1 MKRELFSFLFLCRK
15 PWGNVSFP
23 WFFILKGVRKMTI
36 CSVNN
41 VTKSFGGNIIF
52 ENISLEIKNGER
64 VGLVGRN
71 GSGKTTIFQLLT
83 GMESLDAGAIHMKKG
98 TRIGHVAQ
106 IPKFDESMTVY
117 EVLSSAFKIEKEL
130 EREMRT
136 LEKHMAEE
144 QESSVLQ
151 KLMERYGIIQEKF
164 AFLGGYEI
172 EANIMKV
179 ANGLQVI
186 ELFPRSFLELSGGE
200 QTKVSL
206 AYMLLQKPDLLL
218 LDEPT
223 NHLDLFAVEWLE
235 QFLKEYNGTVVVISH
250 DRYFL
255 DEVVTKI
262 FDLEDGEIHVY
273 HTNYSRFVEEKE
285 ERLLQEFQAFQ
296 EQQKKIKKMKEA
308 IKRLREWAN
317 QANPPNEGLHKR
329 ARSMERALE
338 RMEKLK
344 KPILE
349 RKQMGL
355 QFEGQ
360 ERSGKDVIVMK
371 EVSKG
376 FAEHLLF
383 NEANLHVRFQE
394 RAAIVGRNGTGK
406 TTLLKLLL
414 EEIKPDAGEIRIGS
428 SVKIGYLSQHA
439 YGNMKSNVLEA
450 FRECV
455 AVTEGEARHILAK
468 FLFYGPA
475 VFKKVT
481 QLSGGEKMRLRLAQL
496 MYQDINFLILDEP
509 TNHLDIESREV
520 LEEALEQYNG
530 TILAVS
536 HDRYFLNKLFEKT
549 YWIDECKLFEFA
561 GNYAWARQKWEE
573 KLETQV
579 IKQQRQGRKKIETV
593 PVKKKEVRN
602 IEEIE
607 TELMHVEED
616 IYTLECKMEQVVDVE
631 MLEQLYEEKTKKEL
645 LRAELYNALENIME

>member
-1 MKRELFSFLFLCRK
+1 
-15 PWGNVSFP
+15 
-23 WFFILKGVRKMTI
+23 MTI

-136 LEKHMAEE
+136 LEKDMAEE
-144 QESSVLQ
+144 QGSSVLQ

-179 ANGLQVI
+179 ANGLQVT

-206 AYMLLQKPDLLL
+206 AYMLLQKPHLLL

-235 QFLKEYNGTVVVISH
+235 QFLKEYNGTVMVISH

-273 HTNYSRFVEEKE
+273 HTNYSQFVEEKE
-285 ERLLQEFQAFQ
+285 ERLLQEFQAYQ

-338 RMEKLK
+338 RMQKLK

-360 ERSGKDVIVMK
+360 DRSGKDVVVIK

-376 FAEHLLF
+376 FADHPLF
-383 NEANLHVRFQE
+383 NEVNLHVRFQE

-414 EEIKPDAGEIRIGS
+414 EQIEPDAGEIRIGS

-439 YGNMKSNVLEA
+439 YGNRKSNVLEA
-450 FRECV
+450 FREYV

-549 YWIDECKLFEFA
+549 YWIDERKLFEFA

-579 IKQQRQGRKKIETV
+579 IKQQRQGRKSMETV

-616 IYTLECKMEQVVDVE
+616 IYTLECKMEHVVDVE
-631 MLEQLYEEKTKKEL
+631 MLEQLYEEKMKKEL
-645 LRAELYNALENIME
+645 LRAELYNELENIVV

>member
-1 MKRELFSFLFLCRK
+1 M
-15 PWGNVSFP
+15 GNVSFS

-71 GSGKTTIFQLLT
+71 GSGKTTIFGLLT

-106 IPKFDESMTVY
+106 IPKFDEVLTVY
-117 EVLSSAFKIEKEL
+117 DVLSSAFKVEKEL
-130 EREMRT
+130 EKEMQA
-136 LEKHMAEE
+136 LEKNMAEE
-144 QESSVLQ
+144 QEQSSLQ
-151 KLMERYGIIQEKF
+151 KLMERYGVIQEKF

-179 ANGLQVI
+179 ANGLQVTD
-186 ELFPRSFLELSGGE
+186 LFSRVFTELSGGE

-235 QFLKEYNGTVVVISH
+235 QFLKEYTGTVMVISH

-273 HTNYSRFVEEKE
+273 HTNYSQFVEEKE
-285 ERLLQEFQAFQ
+285 ERLLQEFQAYQ

-329 ARSMERALE
+329 ARNMERALE
-338 RMEKLK
+338 RIEKLK
-344 KPILE
+344 RPILE
-349 RKQMGL
+349 RKQMSL

-360 ERSGKDVIVMK
+360 ERSGKDVVVMK

-376 FAEHLLF
+376 FAGRPLF
-383 NEANLHVRFQE
+383 EQANLHVRFQE

-414 EEIKPDAGEIRIGS
+414 EEINPDAGEIRIGS
-428 SVKIGYLSQHA
+428 SVKIGYLSQHT
-439 YGNMKSNVLEA
+439 YGNLKSNVLEA
-450 FRECV
+450 FREYV

-573 KLETQV
+573 KLEKQV
-579 IKQQRQGRKKIETV
+579 IKQKRQGRKSVEMV
-593 PVKKKEVRN
+593 PVKEKKARN
-602 IEEIE
+602 LEEIE
-607 TELMHVEED
+607 NELMHVEED
-616 IYTLECKMEQVVDVE
+616 IYAIECEMEHVADVE
-631 MLEQLYEEKTKKEL
+631 RLEKLYEEKTMKEL
-645 LRAELYNALENIME
+645 LRAKLYSELENIVE

>member
-1 MKRELFSFLFLCRK
+1 M
-15 PWGNVSFP
+15 GNVSFS

-41 VTKSFGGNIIF
+41 VMKSFGGNIIF

-71 GSGKTTIFQLLT
+71 GSGKTTIFGLLT
-83 GMESLDAGAIHMKKG
+83 GKESLDAGAIHMKKG

-106 IPKFDESMTVY
+106 IPKFDEVMTVY
-117 EVLSSAFKIEKEL
+117 DVLSSAFKVEKEL
-130 EREMRT
+130 EKEMHA
-136 LEKHMAEE
+136 LEKNMAVE
-144 QESSVLQ
+144 QEQSALE
-151 KLMERYGIIQEKF
+151 KLMERYGVIQEKF

-179 ANGLQVI
+179 ANGLQVTD
-186 ELFPRSFLELSGGE
+186 LFSRVFTELSGGE

-235 QFLKEYNGTVVVISH
+235 QFLKEYTGTVIVISH

-273 HTNYSRFVEEKE
+273 HTNYSQFVEEKE
-285 ERLLQEFQAFQ
+285 ERLLQEFQAYQ

-329 ARSMERALE
+329 ARNMERALE
-338 RMEKLK
+338 RIEKLK
-344 KPILE
+344 RPILE

-360 ERSGKDVIVMK
+360 ERSGKDVVVMK

-376 FAEHLLF
+376 FAGRPLF
-383 NEANLHVRFQE
+383 EQANLHVRFQE

-414 EEIKPDAGEIRIGS
+414 EEINPDVGEIRIGS
-428 SVKIGYLSQHA
+428 SVKIGYLSQHT
-439 YGNMKSNVLEA
+439 YGNVKSNVLEA
-450 FRECV
+450 FREYV

-549 YWIDECKLFEFA
+549 YWIDERKLFEFA

-573 KLETQV
+573 KFETQV
-579 IKQQRQGRKKIETV
+579 IKQQRQGRKNIETV

-645 LRAELYNALENIME
+645 LRAELYNELENIVE

>member
-1 MKRELFSFLFLCRK
+1 M
-15 PWGNVSFP
+15 GNVSFP

-117 EVLSSAFKIEKEL
+117 EVLSSVFKTEKEL

-136 LEKHMAEE
+136 LEKDMAEE
-144 QESSVLQ
+144 QEHSVLQ
-151 KLMERYGIIQEKF
+151 KLMERYGVIQEKF

-179 ANGLQVI
+179 ANGLQVT

-235 QFLKEYNGTVVVISH
+235 QFLKEYNGTVMVISH

-285 ERLLQEFQAFQ
+285 ERLLQEFQAYQ

-338 RMEKLK
+338 RMQKLK

-360 ERSGKDVIVMK
+360 DRSGKDVVVMK

-376 FAEHLLF
+376 FADHPLF
-383 NEANLHVRFQE
+383 NEVNLHVRFQE

-414 EEIKPDAGEIRIGS
+414 EQIEPDAGEIRIGS

-439 YGNMKSNVLEA
+439 YGNRKSNVLEA
-450 FRECV
+450 FREYV

-549 YWIDECKLFEFA
+549 YWIDEHKLFEFA

-573 KLETQV
+573 RLETQV
-579 IKQQRQGRKKIETV
+579 IKQQRQGRKSIETA
-593 PVKKKEVRN
+593 PVKKKEARN

-616 IYTLECKMEQVVDVE
+616 IYTLECKMEHVVDVE

-645 LRAELYNALENIME
+645 LRAELYNELENIVE

>member
-1 MKRELFSFLFLCRK
+1 
-15 PWGNVSFP
+15 
-23 WFFILKGVRKMTI
+23 MTI

-41 VTKSFGGNIIF
+41 VTKSFGGNTIF

-71 GSGKTTIFQLLT
+71 GSGKTTIFGLLT

-106 IPKFDESMTVY
+106 IPKFDEVMTVY
-117 EVLSSAFKIEKEL
+117 DVLSSAFKVEKEL
-130 EREMRT
+130 EKEMHA
-136 LEKHMAEE
+136 LEKNMAVE
-144 QESSVLQ
+144 QEQSALE
-151 KLMERYGIIQEKF
+151 KLMERYGVIQEKF

-179 ANGLQVI
+179 ANGLQVTD
-186 ELFPRSFLELSGGE
+186 LFSRVFTELSGGE

-235 QFLKEYNGTVVVISH
+235 QFLKEYTGTVIVISH

-273 HTNYSRFVEEKE
+273 HTNYSQFVEEKE
-285 ERLLQEFQAFQ
+285 ERLLQGFQAYQ

-329 ARSMERALE
+329 ARNMERALE
-338 RMEKLK
+338 RIEKLK
-344 KPILE
+344 RPILE

-360 ERSGKDVIVMK
+360 ERSGKDVVVMK

-376 FAEHLLF
+376 FAGRPLF
-383 NEANLHVRFQE
+383 EQANLHVRFQE

-414 EEIKPDAGEIRIGS
+414 EEINPDVGEIRIGS
-428 SVKIGYLSQHA
+428 SVKIGYLSQHT
-439 YGNMKSNVLEA
+439 YGNVKSNVLEA
-450 FRECV
+450 FREYV

-573 KLETQV
+573 KLEKQV
-579 IKQQRQGRKKIETV
+579 IKQKRQGRKSVEMV
-593 PVKKKEVRN
+593 PVKEKKARN
-602 IEEIE
+602 LEEIE
-607 TELMHVEED
+607 NELMHVEED
-616 IYTLECKMEQVVDVE
+616 IYAIECEMEHVADVE
-631 MLEQLYEEKTKKEL
+631 RLEKLYEEKTMKEL
-645 LRAELYNALENIME
+645 LRAKLYSELENIVE

>member
-1 MKRELFSFLFLCRK
+1 M
-15 PWGNVSFP
+15 GNVSFP

-41 VTKSFGGNIIF
+41 VKKSFGGNIIF

-64 VGLVGRN
+64 IGLVGRN

-83 GMESLDAGAIHMKKG
+83 GIEGLDAGAIHVKKG

-106 IPKFDESMTVY
+106 IPKFNNEMNVY
-117 EVLSSAFKIEKEL
+117 DVLSSAFKKEKEL
-130 EREMRT
+130 EIEMHA
-136 LEKHMAEE
+136 LEKNMAEE
-144 QESSVLQ
+144 QESSALQ
-151 KLMERYGIIQEKF
+151 KLMERYGVIQERY

-179 ANGLQVI
+179 ANGLQVT
-186 ELFPRSFLELSGGE
+186 ELFPRSFMELSGGE

-235 QFLKEYNGTVVVISH
+235 QFLKEYTGTVMVISH

-273 HTNYSRFVEEKE
+273 HTNYSQFVEEKE
-285 ERLLQEFQAFQ
+285 ERLLQEFQAYQ

-329 ARSMERALE
+329 ARNMERALE
-338 RMEKLK
+338 RIEKLK
-344 KPILE
+344 RPILD

-360 ERSGKDVIVMK
+360 ERSGKDVVVMK

-376 FAEHLLF
+376 FDERSLF
-383 NEANLHVRFQE
+383 EKVNLHIRFQE

-414 EEIKPDAGEIRIGS
+414 KEMQQDAGEIRIGS

-439 YGNMKSNVLEA
+439 YGNMKNNVLEA
-450 FRECV
+450 FRDCV
-455 AVTEGEARHILAK
+455 AVTEGEARHILAR

-496 MYQDINFLILDEP
+496 MYQDVNFLILDEP

-549 YWIDECKLFEFA
+549 YWIDEHKLFEFA

-573 KLETQV
+573 RIEKQV
-579 IKQQRQGRKKIETV
+579 VKQKQQQQGNKALEVMPI
-593 PVKKKEVRN
+593 KKKKSRDLEAVEN
-602 IEEIE
+602 
-607 TELMHVEED
+607 ELMHIEED
-616 IYTLECKMEQVVDVE
+616 IYALECKMEHVVDVE
-631 MLEQLYEEKTKKEL
+631 MLEQLYEEKTKKEF
-645 LRAELYNALENIME
+645 LRAELYNELENIVE

>member
-1 MKRELFSFLFLCRK
+1 
-15 PWGNVSFP
+15 
-23 WFFILKGVRKMTI
+23 MTI

-106 IPKFDESMTVY
+106 IPKFDEGMTVY
-117 EVLSSAFKIEKEL
+117 DVLSSAFKAEKEL

-136 LEKHMAEE
+136 LEKNMAEE
-144 QESSVLQ
+144 QETFALQ
-151 KLMERYGIIQEKF
+151 KLMERYGVIQEKF

-172 EANIMKV
+172 EANMMKV
-179 ANGLQVI
+179 ANGLQVT

-235 QFLKEYNGTVVVISH
+235 QFLKEYNGTIMVISH

-285 ERLLQEFQAFQ
+285 ERLLHEFQAYQ

-338 RMEKLK
+338 RIEKLK

-360 ERSGKDVIVMK
+360 ERSGKDVVVMK

-376 FAEHLLF
+376 FADHPLF

-549 YWIDECKLFEFA
+549 YWIDDRKLFEFV

-573 KLETQV
+573 KLEKQV
-579 IKQQRQGRKKIETV
+579 IKQQRQGRKSMETA
-593 PVKKKEVRN
+593 PVKKKEARK

-616 IYTLECKMEQVVDVE
+616 IYTLECKMEEVVGVE

-645 LRAELYNALENIME
+645 LRADLYNELENIVE

>member
-1 MKRELFSFLFLCRK
+1 
-15 PWGNVSFP
+15 
-23 WFFILKGVRKMTI
+23 MTI

-136 LEKHMAEE
+136 LEKNMAEE

-151 KLMERYGIIQEKF
+151 KLMERYGVIQEKF

-285 ERLLQEFQAFQ
+285 ERLLQEFQAYQ

-360 ERSGKDVIVMK
+360 ERSGKDVVVMK

-414 EEIKPDAGEIRIGS
+414 EEIEPDAGEIRIGS

-579 IKQQRQGRKKIETV
+579 IKQQRQGRKNIETV

-616 IYTLECKMEQVVDVE
+616 IYTLECKMEHVVDVE

-645 LRAELYNALENIME
+645 LRADLYNELENIVE

>member
-1 MKRELFSFLFLCRK
+1 
-15 PWGNVSFP
+15 
-23 WFFILKGVRKMTI
+23 MTI

-41 VTKSFGGNIIF
+41 VTKSFGGNTIF

-71 GSGKTTIFQLLT
+71 GSGKTTIFGLLT

-106 IPKFDESMTVY
+106 IPKFDEAMTVY
-117 EVLSSAFKIEKEL
+117 DVLSSAFKVEKEL
-130 EREMRT
+130 EKEMHA
-136 LEKHMAEE
+136 LEKNMAVE
-144 QESSVLQ
+144 QEKSALE
-151 KLMERYGIIQEKF
+151 KLMERYGVIQEKF

-179 ANGLQVI
+179 ANGLQVTD
-186 ELFPRSFLELSGGE
+186 LFSRVFTELSGGE

-235 QFLKEYNGTVVVISH
+235 QFLKEYTGTVMVISH

-273 HTNYSRFVEEKE
+273 HTNYSQFVEEKE
-285 ERLLQEFQAFQ
+285 ERLLQEFQAYQ

-329 ARSMERALE
+329 ARNMERALE
-338 RMEKLK
+338 RIEKLK
-344 KPILE
+344 RPILE

-360 ERSGKDVIVMK
+360 ERSGKDVVVMK

-376 FAEHLLF
+376 FAGRPLF
-383 NEANLHVRFQE
+383 EQANLHVRFQE

-414 EEIKPDAGEIRIGS
+414 KEINPDVGEIRIGS
-428 SVKIGYLSQHA
+428 SVKIGYLSQHT
-439 YGNMKSNVLEA
+439 YGNVKSNVLEA
-450 FRECV
+450 FREYV

-573 KLETQV
+573 KLEKQV
-579 IKQQRQGRKKIETV
+579 IKQKRQGRKSVEMV
-593 PVKKKEVRN
+593 PVKEKKARN
-602 IEEIE
+602 LEEIE
-607 TELMHVEED
+607 NELMHVEED
-616 IYTLECKMEQVVDVE
+616 IYAIECEMEHVADVE
-631 MLEQLYEEKTKKEL
+631 RLEKLYEEKTMKEL
-645 LRAELYNALENIME
+645 LRAKLYSELENIVE

>member
-1 MKRELFSFLFLCRK
+1 
-15 PWGNVSFP
+15 
-23 WFFILKGVRKMTI
+23 MTI

-106 IPKFDESMTVY
+106 IPKFDEDMTVY
-117 EVLSSAFKIEKEL
+117 DVLSSAFKAEKEL

-136 LEKHMAEE
+136 LEKNMAEE
-144 QESSVLQ
+144 REPSALQ
-151 KLMERYGIIQEKF
+151 KLMERYGVIQEKF

-172 EANIMKV
+172 EANLMKV
-179 ANGLQVI
+179 ANGLQVT

-235 QFLKEYNGTVVVISH
+235 QFLKEYNGTVMVISH

-273 HTNYSRFVEEKE
+273 HTNYSQFVEEKE
-285 ERLLQEFQAFQ
+285 ERLLQEFQAYQ

-360 ERSGKDVIVMK
+360 ERSGKDVVVMK

-376 FAEHLLF
+376 FADDFLF

-414 EEIKPDAGEIRIGS
+414 EEIEPDAGEIRIGS

-549 YWIDECKLFEFA
+549 YWIDERKLFEFA

-573 KLETQV
+573 KLEKQV
-579 IKQQRQGRKKIETV
+579 VKQQRQGRKSIETA
-593 PVKKKEVRN
+593 PVKKKKVKD

-607 TELMHVEED
+607 TELMRVEED
-616 IYTLECKMEQVVDVE
+616 IYTLDHKMEHVVDVE
-631 MLEQLYEEKTKKEL
+631 MLEQLYEEKAKKEL
-645 LRAELYNALENIME
+645 LRAELYNELENIVE

>member
-1 MKRELFSFLFLCRK
+1 
-15 PWGNVSFP
+15 
-23 WFFILKGVRKMTI
+23 MTI

-106 IPKFDESMTVY
+106 IPKFDEGMTVY
-117 EVLSSAFKIEKEL
+117 DVLSSAFKAEKEL

-136 LEKHMAEE
+136 LENNMAEE
-144 QESSVLQ
+144 REPSALQ
-151 KLMERYGIIQEKF
+151 KLMERYGVIQEKF

-172 EANIMKV
+172 EESLMKV
-179 ANGLQVI
+179 ANGLQVT

-200 QTKVSL
+200 QTKISL

-285 ERLLQEFQAFQ
+285 ERLLQEFQAYQ

-329 ARSMERALE
+329 ARSMERVLE

-360 ERSGKDVIVMK
+360 ERSGKDVVVMK

-414 EEIKPDAGEIRIGS
+414 EEIEPDAGEIRIGS

-549 YWIDECKLFEFA
+549 YWIDECTLFEFA

-579 IKQQRQGRKKIETV
+579 INQQRQGRKSMETV
-593 PVKKKEVRN
+593 PVKKKKVRN

-616 IYTLECKMEQVVDVE
+616 IYTLECKMEYVVDVE

-645 LRAELYNALENIME
+645 LRAELYNELENIVE

>member
-1 MKRELFSFLFLCRK
+1 
-15 PWGNVSFP
+15 
-23 WFFILKGVRKMTI
+23 MTI

-41 VTKSFGGNIIF
+41 ITKSFGGNIIF

-83 GMESLDAGAIHMKKG
+83 GMENVDVGAIHMKKG

-106 IPKFDESMTVY
+106 IPKFDDGITVY
-117 EVLSSAFKIEKEL
+117 DVLSSAFKAEKEL
-130 EREMRT
+130 EREMHA
-136 LEKHMAEE
+136 LEKNMAEE
-144 QESSVLQ
+144 LEPFALE
-151 KLMERYGIIQEKF
+151 KLMERYGIIQERF

-179 ANGLQVI
+179 ANGLQVT
-186 ELFPRSFLELSGGE
+186 ELCSRLFTELSGGE

-235 QFLKEYNGTVVVISH
+235 QFLKEYVGTVMVISH

-262 FDLEDGEIHVY
+262 LDLEDGEIHVY
-273 HTNYSRFVEEKE
+273 HTNYSQFIEEKE
-285 ERLLQEFQAFQ
+285 ERLLQEFQAYQ

-329 ARSMERALE
+329 ARNMERALE
-338 RMEKLK
+338 RIEKLK
-344 KPILE
+344 RPILE

-360 ERSGKDVIVMK
+360 ERSGKDVVVMK

-376 FAEHLLF
+376 FADRALF
-383 NEANLHVRFQE
+383 EKANLHIRFQE

-414 EEIKPDAGEIRIGS
+414 EEIQQDAGEIRIGS

-439 YGNMKSNVLEA
+439 YGNMKNNVLEA

-455 AVTEGEARHILAK
+455 AVTEGEARHILAR

-549 YWIDECKLFEFA
+549 YWIDEHKLFEFA

-573 KLETQV
+573 RIEKQV
-579 IKQQRQGRKKIETV
+579 VKQKQQGSKALEMIPIKKQES
-593 PVKKKEVRN
+593 RN
-602 IEEIE
+602 LEKVEN
-607 TELMHVEED
+607 ELMHIEED
-616 IYTLECKMEQVVDVE
+616 IYALECKMENVVDVE

-645 LRAELYNALENIME
+645 LRADLYNELENIVE

>member
-1 MKRELFSFLFLCRK
+1 
-15 PWGNVSFP
+15 
-23 WFFILKGVRKMTI
+23 MTI

-136 LEKHMAEE
+136 LEKYMAEE

-338 RMEKLK
+338 RIEKLK

-439 YGNMKSNVLEA
+439 YGNIKSNVLEA

-579 IKQQRQGRKKIETV
+579 IKQQRQGRKSIETV

-616 IYTLECKMEQVVDVE
+616 IYTLECKMEHVVDVE

-645 LRAELYNALENIME
+645 LRAELYNELENIME

>member
-1 MKRELFSFLFLCRK
+1 
-15 PWGNVSFP
+15 
-23 WFFILKGVRKMTI
+23 MTI
-36 CSVNN
+36 CSVKN
-41 VTKSFGGNIIF
+41 VMKSFGGNIIF

-106 IPKFDESMTVY
+106 IPKFDEDMTVY
-117 EVLSSAFKIEKEL
+117 DVLSSAFKAEKEL

-136 LEKHMAEE
+136 LENNMAEE
-144 QESSVLQ
+144 REPSALQ
-151 KLMERYGIIQEKF
+151 RLMERYGVIQEKF

-179 ANGLQVI
+179 ANGLQVT

-235 QFLKEYNGTVVVISH
+235 QFLKEYNGTVMVISH

-285 ERLLQEFQAFQ
+285 ERLLQEFQAYQ

-360 ERSGKDVIVMK
+360 ERSGKDVVVMK

-414 EEIKPDAGEIRIGS
+414 EEIEPDAGEIRIGS

-455 AVTEGEARHILAK
+455 TVTEGEARHILAK

-579 IKQQRQGRKKIETV
+579 IKQQRQGRKSMETV

-616 IYTLECKMEQVVDVE
+616 IYTLECKMEHVVDVE
-631 MLEQLYEEKTKKEL
+631 MLEELYEEKTKKEL
-645 LRAELYNALENIME
+645 LRADLYNELENIVE

>member
-1 MKRELFSFLFLCRK
+1 
-15 PWGNVSFP
+15 
-23 WFFILKGVRKMTI
+23 MTI

-41 VTKSFGGNIIF
+41 ITKSFGGNIIF

-64 VGLVGRN
+64 IGLVGRN
-71 GSGKTTIFQLLT
+71 GSGKTTILQLLT
-83 GMESLDAGAIHMKKG
+83 GMESLDEGAIHMKKG

-106 IPKFDESMTVY
+106 IPKFDEDMTVY
-117 EVLSSAFKIEKEL
+117 DVLSSAFKEEKEL
-130 EREMRT
+130 EREMHA
-136 LEKHMAEE
+136 LEKNMAEE
-144 QESSVLQ
+144 QEASALQ
-151 KLMERYGIIQEKF
+151 KLMERYGVIQERY

-179 ANGLQVI
+179 ANGLQVT
-186 ELFPRSFLELSGGE
+186 ELFPRSFMELSGGE

-235 QFLKEYNGTVVVISH
+235 QFLKEYTGTVMIISH

-273 HTNYSRFVEEKE
+273 HTNYSQFVEEKE
-285 ERLLQEFQAFQ
+285 ERLLQEFQAYQ

-329 ARSMERALE
+329 ARNMERALE
-338 RMEKLK
+338 RIEKLK
-344 KPILE
+344 RPILD

-360 ERSGKDVIVMK
+360 ERSGKDVVIMK

-376 FAEHLLF
+376 FAERSLF
-383 NEANLHVRFQE
+383 EKVNLHIRFQE
-394 RAAIVGRNGTGK
+394 RSAIVGRNGTGK

-414 EEIKPDAGEIRIGS
+414 EEMKQDAGEIRIGS

-439 YGNMKSNVLEA
+439 YGNMKNNVLEA
-450 FRECV
+450 FRDCV
-455 AVTEGEARHILAK
+455 AVTEGEARHILAR

-496 MYQDINFLILDEP
+496 MYQDVNFLILDEP

-549 YWIDECKLFEFA
+549 YWIDEHKLFEFA

-573 KLETQV
+573 RIEKQV
-579 IKQQRQGRKKIETV
+579 AKQKQQGNKVLKVI
-593 PVKKKEVRN
+593 PIKKKESRN
-602 IEEIE
+602 LEEVE
-607 TELMHVEED
+607 NELMHIEED
-616 IYTLECKMEQVVDVE
+616 IYALECKMEYVVDVE
-631 MLEQLYEEKTKKEL
+631 MLEQLYEEKTKKEF
-645 LRAELYNALENIME
+645 LRAELYNELENIVE

>member
-1 MKRELFSFLFLCRK
+1 
-15 PWGNVSFP
+15 
-23 WFFILKGVRKMTI
+23 MTI

-71 GSGKTTIFQLLT
+71 GSGKTTIFGLLT

-106 IPKFDESMTVY
+106 IPKFDEVMTVY
-117 EVLSSAFKIEKEL
+117 DVLSSAFKVEKEL
-130 EREMRT
+130 EKEMHA
-136 LEKHMAEE
+136 LEKNMAVE
-144 QESSVLQ
+144 QEQSALE
-151 KLMERYGIIQEKF
+151 KLMERYGVIQEKF

-179 ANGLQVI
+179 ANGLQVTD
-186 ELFPRSFLELSGGE
+186 LFSRVFTELSGGE

-235 QFLKEYNGTVVVISH
+235 QFLKEYTGTVIVISH

-273 HTNYSRFVEEKE
+273 HTNYSQFVEEKE
-285 ERLLQEFQAFQ
+285 ERLLQEFQAYQ

-329 ARSMERALE
+329 ARNMERALE
-338 RMEKLK
+338 RIEKLK
-344 KPILE
+344 RPILE

-360 ERSGKDVIVMK
+360 ERSGKDVVVMK

-376 FAEHLLF
+376 FAGRPLF
-383 NEANLHVRFQE
+383 EQANLHVRFQE

-414 EEIKPDAGEIRIGS
+414 EEINPDVGEIRIGS
-428 SVKIGYLSQHA
+428 SVKIGYLSQHT
-439 YGNMKSNVLEA
+439 YGNVKSNVLEA
-450 FRECV
+450 FREYV

-573 KLETQV
+573 KLEKQV
-579 IKQQRQGRKKIETV
+579 IKQKRQGRKSVEMV
-593 PVKKKEVRN
+593 PVKEKKARN
-602 IEEIE
+602 LEEIE
-607 TELMHVEED
+607 NELMHVEED
-616 IYTLECKMEQVVDVE
+616 IYAIECEMEHVADVE
-631 MLEQLYEEKTKKEL
+631 RIEKLYEEKTMKEL
-645 LRAELYNALENIME
+645 LRAKLYSELENIVE

>member
-1 MKRELFSFLFLCRK
+1 M
-15 PWGNVSFP
+15 GNVSFS

-41 VTKSFGGNIIF
+41 VTKSFGGNTIF

-71 GSGKTTIFQLLT
+71 GSGKTTIFGLLT
-83 GMESLDAGAIHMKKG
+83 GRESLDAGAIHMKKG

-106 IPKFDESMTVY
+106 IPKFDEAMTVY
-117 EVLSSAFKIEKEL
+117 DVLSSAFKVEKEL
-130 EREMRT
+130 EKEMHA
-136 LEKHMAEE
+136 LEKNMAVE
-144 QESSVLQ
+144 QEQSALE
-151 KLMERYGIIQEKF
+151 KLMERYGVIQEKF

-179 ANGLQVI
+179 ANGLQVTD
-186 ELFPRSFLELSGGE
+186 LFSRVFTELSGGE

-235 QFLKEYNGTVVVISH
+235 QFLKEYTGTVMVISH

-273 HTNYSRFVEEKE
+273 HTNYSQFVEEKE
-285 ERLLQEFQAFQ
+285 EKLLQEFQAYQ

-329 ARSMERALE
+329 ARNMERALE
-338 RMEKLK
+338 RIEKLK
-344 KPILE
+344 RPILE

-360 ERSGKDVIVMK
+360 ERSGKDVVVMK

-376 FAEHLLF
+376 FAGRPLF
-383 NEANLHVRFQE
+383 EQANLHVRFQE

-414 EEIKPDAGEIRIGS
+414 EEINPDVGEIRIGS
-428 SVKIGYLSQHA
+428 SVKIGYLSQHT
-439 YGNMKSNVLEA
+439 YGNVKSNVLEA
-450 FRECV
+450 FREYV

-573 KLETQV
+573 KLEKQV
-579 IKQQRQGRKKIETV
+579 IKQKRQGRKSVEMV
-593 PVKKKEVRN
+593 PVKEKKARN
-602 IEEIE
+602 LEEIE
-607 TELMHVEED
+607 NELMHVEED
-616 IYTLECKMEQVVDVE
+616 IYAIECEMEHVADVE
-631 MLEQLYEEKTKKEL
+631 RLEKLYEEKTMKEL
-645 LRAELYNALENIME
+645 LRAKLYSELENIME

>member
-1 MKRELFSFLFLCRK
+1 
-15 PWGNVSFP
+15 
-23 WFFILKGVRKMTI
+23 MTI

-136 LEKHMAEE
+136 LEKDMAEE
-144 QESSVLQ
+144 QGSSVLQ

-179 ANGLQVI
+179 ANGLQVT

-235 QFLKEYNGTVVVISH
+235 QFLKEYNGTVMVISH

-273 HTNYSRFVEEKE
+273 HTNYSQFVEEKE
-285 ERLLQEFQAFQ
+285 ERLLQEFQAYQ

-338 RMEKLK
+338 RMQKLK

-360 ERSGKDVIVMK
+360 DRSGKDVVVIK

-376 FAEHLLF
+376 FADHPLF
-383 NEANLHVRFQE
+383 NEVNLHVRFQE
-394 RAAIVGRNGTGK
+394 RVAIVGRNGTGK

-414 EEIKPDAGEIRIGS
+414 EQIEPDAGEIRIGS

-439 YGNMKSNVLEA
+439 YGNRKSNVLEA
-450 FRECV
+450 FREYV

-549 YWIDECKLFEFA
+549 YWIDERKLFEFA

-573 KLETQV
+573 RLETQV
-579 IKQQRQGRKKIETV
+579 IKQQRQGRKSIETA
-593 PVKKKEVRN
+593 PVKKKEARN

-616 IYTLECKMEQVVDVE
+616 IYTLECTMEHVVDIK

-645 LRAELYNALENIME
+645 LRAELYNELENIVE

>member
-1 MKRELFSFLFLCRK
+1 
-15 PWGNVSFP
+15 
-23 WFFILKGVRKMTI
+23 MTI

-71 GSGKTTIFQLLT
+71 GSGKTTIFGLLT

-106 IPKFDESMTVY
+106 IPKFDEAMTVY
-117 EVLSSAFKIEKEL
+117 DVLSSAFKVEKEL
-130 EREMRT
+130 EKEMHA
-136 LEKHMAEE
+136 LEKNMAEE
-144 QESSVLQ
+144 QEQSSLQ
-151 KLMERYGIIQEKF
+151 KLMERYGVIQEKF

-179 ANGLQVI
+179 ANGLQVTD
-186 ELFPRSFLELSGGE
+186 LFSRVFTELSGGE

-235 QFLKEYNGTVVVISH
+235 QFLKEYTGTVMVISH

-273 HTNYSRFVEEKE
+273 HTNYSQFVEEKE
-285 ERLLQEFQAFQ
+285 ERLLQEFQAYQ

-329 ARSMERALE
+329 ARNMERALE
-338 RMEKLK
+338 RIEKLK
-344 KPILE
+344 RPILE

-360 ERSGKDVIVMK
+360 ERSGKDVVVMK

-376 FAEHLLF
+376 FAGRPLF
-383 NEANLHVRFQE
+383 EQANLHVRFQE

-414 EEIKPDAGEIRIGS
+414 KEMEPEAGAIRVGS
-428 SVKIGYLSQHA
+428 SVKIGYLSQHT
-439 YGNMKSNVLEA
+439 YENMKSNVLEA
-450 FRECV
+450 FRENV
-455 AVTEGEARHILAK
+455 AVTEGEVRHILAK

-573 KLETQV
+573 KLEKQV
-579 IKQQRQGRKKIETV
+579 IKQKRQGKKSVETV
-593 PVKKKEVRN
+593 PVKEKEARN
-602 IEEIE
+602 LEEIE
-607 TELMHVEED
+607 NELMHVEED
-616 IYTLECKMEQVVDVE
+616 VYAIECEMEHVADVE
-631 MLEQLYEEKTKKEL
+631 RLEKLYEEKTKKEL
-645 LRAELYNALENIME
+645 LRAELYNELENIVE

>member
-1 MKRELFSFLFLCRK
+1 M
-15 PWGNVSFP
+15 GNVSFS

-106 IPKFDESMTVY
+106 IPKFDEGMTVY
-117 EVLSSAFKIEKEL
+117 DVLSSAFKTEKEL
-130 EREMRT
+130 EREMRA
-136 LEKHMAEE
+136 LEKNMAEE
-144 QESSVLQ
+144 REPSALQ
-151 KLMERYGIIQEKF
+151 KLMERYGVIQEKF

-172 EANIMKV
+172 EANMMKV
-179 ANGLQVI
+179 ANGLQVT

-235 QFLKEYNGTVVVISH
+235 QFLKEYNGTVMVISH

-285 ERLLQEFQAFQ
+285 ERLLHEFQAYQ

-338 RMEKLK
+338 RIEKLK

-360 ERSGKDVIVMK
+360 ERSGKDVVVMK
-371 EVSKG
+371 KVSKG
-376 FAEHLLF
+376 FADHPLF

-450 FRECV
+450 FREYV

-549 YWIDECKLFEFA
+549 YWIDEHKLFEFA
-561 GNYAWARQKWEE
+561 GNYAWARQKWEK
-573 KLETQV
+573 KLEKQV
-579 IKQQRQGRKKIETV
+579 IKQQRQGRKSMETA

-602 IEEIE
+602 VEDIE

-616 IYTLECKMEQVVDVE
+616 IYMLECKMEHVVDVE

-645 LRAELYNALENIME
+645 LRAELYNELENIVE

>member
-1 MKRELFSFLFLCRK
+1 M
-15 PWGNVSFP
+15 GNVSFS

-41 VTKSFGGNIIF
+41 VTKSFGGNTIF

-71 GSGKTTIFQLLT
+71 GSGKTTIFGLLT

-106 IPKFDESMTVY
+106 IPKFDEVMTVY
-117 EVLSSAFKIEKEL
+117 DVLSSAFKVEKEL
-130 EREMRT
+130 EKEMHA
-136 LEKHMAEE
+136 LEKNMAVE
-144 QESSVLQ
+144 QEQSALE
-151 KLMERYGIIQEKF
+151 KLMERYGVIQEKF

-179 ANGLQVI
+179 ANGLQVTD
-186 ELFPRSFLELSGGE
+186 LFSRVFTELSGGE

-235 QFLKEYNGTVVVISH
+235 QFLKEYTGTVIVISH

-273 HTNYSRFVEEKE
+273 HTNYSQFVEEKE
-285 ERLLQEFQAFQ
+285 ERLLQGFQAYQ

-329 ARSMERALE
+329 ARNMERALE
-338 RMEKLK
+338 RIEKLK
-344 KPILE
+344 RPILE

-360 ERSGKDVIVMK
+360 ERSGKDVVVMK

-376 FAEHLLF
+376 FAGRPLF
-383 NEANLHVRFQE
+383 EQANLHVRFQE

-414 EEIKPDAGEIRIGS
+414 EEINPDVGEIRIGS
-428 SVKIGYLSQHA
+428 SVKIGYLSQHT
-439 YGNMKSNVLEA
+439 YGNVKSNVLEA
-450 FRECV
+450 FREYV

-573 KLETQV
+573 KLEKQV
-579 IKQQRQGRKKIETV
+579 IKQKRQGRKSVEMV
-593 PVKKKEVRN
+593 PVKEKKARN
-602 IEEIE
+602 LEEIE
-607 TELMHVEED
+607 NELMHVEED
-616 IYTLECKMEQVVDVE
+616 IYAIECEMEHVADVE
-631 MLEQLYEEKTKKEL
+631 RLEKLYEEKTMKEL
-645 LRAELYNALENIME
+645 LRAKLYSELENIVE

>member
-1 MKRELFSFLFLCRK
+1 M
-15 PWGNVSFP
+15 GNVSFS

-41 VTKSFGGNIIF
+41 VTKSFGGNTIF

-71 GSGKTTIFQLLT
+71 GSGKTTIFGLLT

-106 IPKFDESMTVY
+106 IPKFDEAMTVY
-117 EVLSSAFKIEKEL
+117 DVLSSAFKVEKEL
-130 EREMRT
+130 EKEMHA
-136 LEKHMAEE
+136 LEKNMAVE
-144 QESSVLQ
+144 QEQSALE
-151 KLMERYGIIQEKF
+151 KLMERYGVIQEKF

-179 ANGLQVI
+179 ANGLQVTD
-186 ELFPRSFLELSGGE
+186 LFSRVFTELSGGE

-235 QFLKEYNGTVVVISH
+235 QFLKEYTGTVMVISH

-273 HTNYSRFVEEKE
+273 HTNYSQFVEEKE
-285 ERLLQEFQAFQ
+285 ERLLQEFQAYQ

-329 ARSMERALE
+329 ARNMERALE
-338 RMEKLK
+338 RIEKLK
-344 KPILE
+344 RPILE

-360 ERSGKDVIVMK
+360 ERSGKDVVVMK

-376 FAEHLLF
+376 FAGRPLF
-383 NEANLHVRFQE
+383 EQANLHVRFQE

-414 EEIKPDAGEIRIGS
+414 KEINPDVGEIRIGS
-428 SVKIGYLSQHA
+428 SVKIGYLSQHT
-439 YGNMKSNVLEA
+439 YGNVKSNVLEA
-450 FRECV
+450 FREYV

-561 GNYAWARQKWEE
+561 GNYVWARQKWEE
-573 KLETQV
+573 QLEKQV
-579 IKQQRQGRKKIETV
+579 IKQKRQGRKSVEMV
-593 PVKKKEVRN
+593 PVKEKKARN
-602 IEEIE
+602 LEEIE
-607 TELMHVEED
+607 NELMHVEED
-616 IYTLECKMEQVVDVE
+616 IYAIECEMEHVANVERLEK
-631 MLEQLYEEKTKKEL
+631 LYEEKTMKEL
-645 LRAELYNALENIME
+645 LRAKLYSELENIVE

>member
-1 MKRELFSFLFLCRK
+1 
-15 PWGNVSFP
+15 
-23 WFFILKGVRKMTI
+23 MTI

-83 GMESLDAGAIHMKKG
+83 GMEGLDAGAIHMKKG

-144 QESSVLQ
+144 QETSVLQ

-179 ANGLQVI
+179 ANGLQVT
-186 ELFPRSFLELSGGE
+186 ELFPRSFVEISGGE

-235 QFLKEYNGTVVVISH
+235 QFLKEYNGTVMVISH

-285 ERLLQEFQAFQ
+285 ERLLQEFQAYQ

-360 ERSGKDVIVMK
+360 ERSGKDVVVMK

-414 EEIKPDAGEIRIGS
+414 EEIEPDAGEIRIGS

-549 YWIDECKLFEFA
+549 YWIDERKLFEFA

-579 IKQQRQGRKKIETV
+579 IKQQRQGRKNIETV

-645 LRAELYNALENIME
+645 LRAELYNELENIVE

>member
-1 MKRELFSFLFLCRK
+1 
-15 PWGNVSFP
+15 
-23 WFFILKGVRKMTI
+23 MTI

-71 GSGKTTIFQLLT
+71 GSGKTTIFGLLT

-106 IPKFDESMTVY
+106 IPKFDEVLTVY
-117 EVLSSAFKIEKEL
+117 DVLSSAFKVEKEL
-130 EREMRT
+130 EKEMHA
-136 LEKHMAEE
+136 LETNMAEE
-144 QESSVLQ
+144 QEQSSLQ
-151 KLMERYGIIQEKF
+151 KLMERYGVIQEKF

-179 ANGLQVI
+179 ANGLQVTD
-186 ELFPRSFLELSGGE
+186 LFSRVFTELSGGE

-235 QFLKEYNGTVVVISH
+235 QFLKEYTGTVIVISH

-273 HTNYSRFVEEKE
+273 HTNYSQFVEEKE
-285 ERLLQEFQAFQ
+285 ERLLQEFQAYQ

-329 ARSMERALE
+329 ARNMERALE
-338 RMEKLK
+338 RIEKLK
-344 KPILE
+344 RPILE

-360 ERSGKDVIVMK
+360 ERSGKDVVVMK

-376 FAEHLLF
+376 FAGRPLF
-383 NEANLHVRFQE
+383 EQANLHVRFQE

-414 EEIKPDAGEIRIGS
+414 KEINPDIGEIRIGS
-428 SVKIGYLSQHA
+428 SVKIGYLSQHT
-439 YGNMKSNVLEA
+439 YGNVKSNVLEA
-450 FRECV
+450 FREYV
-455 AVTEGEARHILAK
+455 AVTEGEARHILAN

-573 KLETQV
+573 KLEKQV
-579 IKQQRQGRKKIETV
+579 IKQKRQGRKSVEMV
-593 PVKKKEVRN
+593 PVKEKKARN
-602 IEEIE
+602 LEEIE
-607 TELMHVEED
+607 NELMHVEED
-616 IYTLECKMEQVVDVE
+616 IYAIECEMEHVADVE
-631 MLEQLYEEKTKKEL
+631 RLEKLYEEKTMKEL
-645 LRAELYNALENIME
+645 LRAKLYSELENIVE

>member
-1 MKRELFSFLFLCRK
+1 
-15 PWGNVSFP
+15 
-23 WFFILKGVRKMTI
+23 MTI

-179 ANGLQVI
+179 ANGLQVT
-186 ELFPRSFLELSGGE
+186 ELFPRSFVEISGGE

-285 ERLLQEFQAFQ
+285 ERLLQEFQAYQ

-360 ERSGKDVIVMK
+360 ERSGKDVVVMK

-414 EEIKPDAGEIRIGS
+414 EEIEPDAGEIRIGS

-579 IKQQRQGRKKIETV
+579 IKQQRQGRKSVETV
-593 PVKKKEVRN
+593 SVKKKEVRN

-616 IYTLECKMEQVVDVE
+616 IYTLECKMEHVVDVE

-645 LRAELYNALENIME
+645 LRADLYNALENIME

>member
-1 MKRELFSFLFLCRK
+1 
-15 PWGNVSFP
+15 
-23 WFFILKGVRKMTI
+23 MTI

-83 GMESLDAGAIHMKKG
+83 GMESLDTGAIHMKKG

-106 IPKFDESMTVY
+106 IPKFDEGMTVY
-117 EVLSSAFKIEKEL
+117 DVLSSAFKTEKEL

-136 LEKHMAEE
+136 LEKNMAEE
-144 QESSVLQ
+144 QEPSALQ
-151 KLMERYGIIQEKF
+151 KLMERYGVIQEKF

-179 ANGLQVI
+179 ANGLQVT
-186 ELFPRSFLELSGGE
+186 ELFTRSFLELSGGE

-235 QFLKEYNGTVVVISH
+235 QFLKEYNGTVMVISH

-285 ERLLQEFQAFQ
+285 ERLLQEFQAYQ

-317 QANPPNEGLHKR
+317 QANPPNEGLHKK

-360 ERSGKDVIVMK
+360 ERSGKDVVVMK

-376 FAEHLLF
+376 FADHPLF

-414 EEIKPDAGEIRIGS
+414 EEIEPDAGEIRIGS

-450 FRECV
+450 FREYV

-549 YWIDECKLFEFA
+549 YWIDERKLFEFA

-573 KLETQV
+573 KLEKQV
-579 IKQQRQGRKKIETV
+579 IKQQHQGRKSIERV
-593 PVKKKEVRN
+593 PVKKKETRN
-602 IEEIE
+602 VEEIE

-616 IYTLECKMEQVVDVE
+616 IYALECKMEHVVDVE
-631 MLEQLYEEKTKKEL
+631 MLEKLYEEKTKNEL
-645 LRAELYNALENIME
+645 LRAELYNELENIVE

>member
-1 MKRELFSFLFLCRK
+1 
-15 PWGNVSFP
+15 
-23 WFFILKGVRKMTI
+23 MTI

-106 IPKFDESMTVY
+106 IPKFDEGMTVY
-117 EVLSSAFKIEKEL
+117 DVLSSAFKTEKEL
-130 EREMRT
+130 EREMRA
-136 LEKHMAEE
+136 LEKNMAEE
-144 QESSVLQ
+144 REPSALQ
-151 KLMERYGIIQEKF
+151 KLMERYGVIQEKF

-172 EANIMKV
+172 EANLMKV
-179 ANGLQVI
+179 ANGLQVT
-186 ELFPRSFLELSGGE
+186 ELFPRPFLELSGGE

-235 QFLKEYNGTVVVISH
+235 QFLKEYNGTVMVISH

-273 HTNYSRFVEEKE
+273 HTNYSQFVDEKE
-285 ERLLQEFQAFQ
+285 ERLLQEFQAYQ

-338 RMEKLK
+338 RIEKLK

-360 ERSGKDVIVMK
+360 ERSGKDVVVMK

-376 FAEHLLF
+376 FAGHPLF

-450 FRECV
+450 FREYV

-549 YWIDECKLFEFA
+549 YWIDEHKLFEFA

-573 KLETQV
+573 KLEKQV
-579 IKQQRQGRKKIETV
+579 IKQQRQGRKSIETA

-602 IEEIE
+602 IEDIE

-616 IYTLECKMEQVVDVE
+616 IYMLECKMEHVVDVE

-645 LRAELYNALENIME
+645 LRADLYNELENIVE

>member
-1 MKRELFSFLFLCRK
+1 
-15 PWGNVSFP
+15 
-23 WFFILKGVRKMTI
+23 MTI

-41 VTKSFGGNIIF
+41 VTKSFGGNTIF

-71 GSGKTTIFQLLT
+71 GSGKTTIFGLLT

-106 IPKFDESMTVY
+106 IPKFDEVMTVY
-117 EVLSSAFKIEKEL
+117 DVLSSAFKVEKEL
-130 EREMRT
+130 EKEMHA
-136 LEKHMAEE
+136 LEKNMAVE
-144 QESSVLQ
+144 QEQSALE
-151 KLMERYGIIQEKF
+151 KLMERYGVIQEKF

-179 ANGLQVI
+179 ANGLQVTD
-186 ELFPRSFLELSGGE
+186 LFSRVFTELSGGE

-235 QFLKEYNGTVVVISH
+235 QFLKEYTGTVIVISH

-273 HTNYSRFVEEKE
+273 HTNYSQFVEEKE
-285 ERLLQEFQAFQ
+285 ERLLQEFQAYQ

-329 ARSMERALE
+329 ARNMERALE
-338 RMEKLK
+338 RIEKLK
-344 KPILE
+344 RPILE

-360 ERSGKDVIVMK
+360 ERSGKDVVVMK

-376 FAEHLLF
+376 FAGRPLF
-383 NEANLHVRFQE
+383 EQANLHVRFQE

-414 EEIKPDAGEIRIGS
+414 EEINPDVGEIRIGS
-428 SVKIGYLSQHA
+428 SVKIGYLSQHT
-439 YGNMKSNVLEA
+439 YGNVKSNVLEA
-450 FRECV
+450 FREYV

-530 TILAVS
+530 TTLAVS

-573 KLETQV
+573 KLEKQV
-579 IKQQRQGRKKIETV
+579 IKQKRQGRKSVEMV
-593 PVKKKEVRN
+593 PVKEKKARN
-602 IEEIE
+602 LEEIE
-607 TELMHVEED
+607 NELMHVEED
-616 IYTLECKMEQVVDVE
+616 IYAIECEMEHVADVE
-631 MLEQLYEEKTKKEL
+631 RLEKLYEEKTMKEL
-645 LRAELYNALENIME
+645 LRAKLYSELENIVE

>member
-1 MKRELFSFLFLCRK
+1 
-15 PWGNVSFP
+15 
-23 WFFILKGVRKMTI
+23 MTI

-64 VGLVGRN
+64 IGLVGRN

-106 IPKFDESMTVY
+106 IPKFDEDMTVY
-117 EVLSSAFKIEKEL
+117 DVLSSAFKAEKEL
-130 EREMRT
+130 EKEMHV
-136 LEKHMAEE
+136 LEKNMAEE
-144 QESSVLQ
+144 QEPSALQ
-151 KLMERYGIIQEKF
+151 KLMERYGVIQEKF
-164 AFLGGYEI
+164 TFLGGYEI

-179 ANGLQVI
+179 ANGLQVT
-186 ELFPRSFLELSGGE
+186 ELFPRSFMELSGGE

-235 QFLKEYNGTVVVISH
+235 QFLKEYTGTVMVISH

-273 HTNYSRFVEEKE
+273 HTNYSQFVEEKE
-285 ERLLQEFQAFQ
+285 ERLLQEFQAYQ

-317 QANPPNEGLHKR
+317 QANPPNEGLYKR
-329 ARSMERALE
+329 ARNMERALE
-338 RMEKLK
+338 RIEKLK
-344 KPILE
+344 RPILD

-360 ERSGKDVIVMK
+360 ERSGKDVVVMK

-376 FAEHLLF
+376 FADRSLF
-383 NEANLHVRFQE
+383 EKINLHIRFQE

-414 EEIKPDAGEIRIGS
+414 EEMKQDTGEIRIGS

-439 YGNMKSNVLEA
+439 YGNMKNNVLEA
-450 FRECV
+450 FRDCV
-455 AVTEGEARHILAK
+455 AVTEGEARHILAR

-496 MYQDINFLILDEP
+496 MYQDVNFLILDEP

-549 YWIDECKLFEFA
+549 YWIDEHKLFEFA

-573 KLETQV
+573 KVEKQV
-579 IKQQRQGRKKIETV
+579 IKQKRQGRTSIETA
-593 PVKKKEVRN
+593 PLKKKEARDFEEVEN
-602 IEEIE
+602 ELMYIEES
-607 TELMHVEED
+607 
-616 IYTLECKMEQVVDVE
+616 IYALECEMEHVVDVGR
-631 MLEQLYEEKTKKEL
+631 LEKLYEEKTKKEL
-645 LRAELYNALENIME
+645 LRADLYNELENIVE

>member
-1 MKRELFSFLFLCRK
+1 
-15 PWGNVSFP
+15 
-23 WFFILKGVRKMTI
+23 MTI

-98 TRIGHVAQ
+98 TCIGHVAQ
-106 IPKFDESMTVY
+106 IPKFDEDMTVY
-117 EVLSSAFKIEKEL
+117 DVLSSAFKAEKEL

-136 LEKHMAEE
+136 LEKDMAEE
-144 QESSVLQ
+144 REPSALQ
-151 KLMERYGIIQEKF
+151 KLMERYGVTQEKF

-172 EANIMKV
+172 ETNLMKV
-179 ANGLQVI
+179 ANGLQVT

-200 QTKVSL
+200 QTKISL

-235 QFLKEYNGTVVVISH
+235 QFLKEYNGTVMVISH

-273 HTNYSRFVEEKE
+273 HTNYSQFVEEKE
-285 ERLLQEFQAFQ
+285 ERLLQEFQAYQ

-338 RMEKLK
+338 RIEKLK

-360 ERSGKDVIVMK
+360 ERSGKDVVVMK

-376 FAEHLLF
+376 FAGHPLF

-414 EEIKPDAGEIRIGS
+414 EEIEPDAGEIRIGS

-439 YGNMKSNVLEA
+439 YGNVKSNVLEA
-450 FRECV
+450 FREYV
-455 AVTEGEARHILAK
+455 AVTEGEARRILAK

-549 YWIDECKLFEFA
+549 YWIDERKLFEFA

-579 IKQQRQGRKKIETV
+579 IKQQRQGRKRIEIA
-593 PVKKKEVRN
+593 PIKKKEVRN
-602 IEEIE
+602 VEEIE
-607 TELMHVEED
+607 TELMRVEED
-616 IYTLECKMEQVVDVE
+616 IYTLECKMEHVVDVE
-631 MLEQLYEEKTKKEL
+631 ILEQLYVEKAKQEL
-645 LRAELYNALENIME
+645 LRAELYNELGNIVE

>member
-1 MKRELFSFLFLCRK
+1 M
-15 PWGNVSFP
+15 GNVSFP

-41 VTKSFGGNIIF
+41 ITKSFGGNIIF

-83 GMESLDAGAIHMKKG
+83 GMENVDVGAIHMKKG

-106 IPKFDESMTVY
+106 IPKFDDGITVY
-117 EVLSSAFKIEKEL
+117 DVLSSAFKAEKEL
-130 EREMRT
+130 EREMHA
-136 LEKHMAEE
+136 LEKNMAEE
-144 QESSVLQ
+144 LEPFALE
-151 KLMERYGIIQEKF
+151 KLMERYGIIQERF

-179 ANGLQVI
+179 ANGLQVT
-186 ELFPRSFLELSGGE
+186 ELCSRLFTELSGGE

-235 QFLKEYNGTVVVISH
+235 QFLKEYVGTVMVISH

-262 FDLEDGEIHVY
+262 LDLEDGEIHVY
-273 HTNYSRFVEEKE
+273 HTNYSQFIEEKE
-285 ERLLQEFQAFQ
+285 ERLLQEFQAYQ

-329 ARSMERALE
+329 ARNMERALE
-338 RMEKLK
+338 RIEKLK
-344 KPILE
+344 RPILE

-360 ERSGKDVIVMK
+360 ERSGKDVVVMK

-376 FAEHLLF
+376 FADRALF
-383 NEANLHVRFQE
+383 EKANLHIRFQE

-414 EEIKPDAGEIRIGS
+414 EEIQQDAGEIRIGS

-439 YGNMKSNVLEA
+439 YGNMKNNVLEA

-455 AVTEGEARHILAK
+455 AVTEGEARHILAR

-549 YWIDECKLFEFA
+549 YWIDEHKLFEFA

-573 KLETQV
+573 RIEKQV
-579 IKQQRQGRKKIETV
+579 VKQKQQGSKALEMIPIKKQES
-593 PVKKKEVRN
+593 RN
-602 IEEIE
+602 LEKVEN
-607 TELMHVEED
+607 ELMHIEED
-616 IYTLECKMEQVVDVE
+616 IYALECKMANVVDVE

-645 LRAELYNALENIME
+645 LRADLYNELENIVE

>member
-1 MKRELFSFLFLCRK
+1 
-15 PWGNVSFP
+15 
-23 WFFILKGVRKMTI
+23 MTI

-151 KLMERYGIIQEKF
+151 KLMERYGVIQEKF

-285 ERLLQEFQAFQ
+285 ERLLQEFQAYQ
-296 EQQKKIKKMKEA
+296 EQQKKIKKVKEA

-360 ERSGKDVIVMK
+360 ERSGKDVVVMK

-414 EEIKPDAGEIRIGS
+414 EEIEPDAGEIRIGS

-579 IKQQRQGRKKIETV
+579 IKQQRQGRKNIETV

-616 IYTLECKMEQVVDVE
+616 IYTLECKMEHVVDVE

-645 LRAELYNALENIME
+645 LRADLYNALENIME

>member
-1 MKRELFSFLFLCRK
+1 
-15 PWGNVSFP
+15 
-23 WFFILKGVRKMTI
+23 MTI

-98 TRIGHVAQ
+98 TRIDHVAQ

-144 QESSVLQ
+144 QETSVLQ

-179 ANGLQVI
+179 ANGLQVT
-186 ELFPRSFLELSGGE
+186 ELFPRSFVEISGGE

-235 QFLKEYNGTVVVISH
+235 QFLKEYNGTVMVISH

-285 ERLLQEFQAFQ
+285 ERLLQEFQAYQ

-360 ERSGKDVIVMK
+360 ERSGKDVVVMK

-414 EEIKPDAGEIRIGS
+414 EEIEPDAGEIRIGS

-549 YWIDECKLFEFA
+549 YWIDERKLFEFA

-579 IKQQRQGRKKIETV
+579 IKQQHQGRKNIETV

-645 LRAELYNALENIME
+645 LRADLYNELENIVE

>member
-1 MKRELFSFLFLCRK
+1 
-15 PWGNVSFP
+15 
-23 WFFILKGVRKMTI
+23 MTI

-83 GMESLDAGAIHMKKG
+83 GMESLDVGAIHMKKG

-106 IPKFDESMTVY
+106 IPKFDEGMTVY
-117 EVLSSAFKIEKEL
+117 DVLSSAFKAEKEL

-136 LEKHMAEE
+136 LEKNMAEE
-144 QESSVLQ
+144 QETFALQ
-151 KLMERYGIIQEKF
+151 KLMERYGVIQEKF

-172 EANIMKV
+172 EANMMKV
-179 ANGLQVI
+179 ANGLQVT

-235 QFLKEYNGTVVVISH
+235 QFLKEYNGTVMVISH

-273 HTNYSRFVEEKE
+273 HTNYSQFVEEKE
-285 ERLLQEFQAFQ
+285 ERLLQEFQAYQ

-338 RMEKLK
+338 RIEKLK

-360 ERSGKDVIVMK
+360 ERSGKDVVVMK

-376 FAEHLLF
+376 FADHPLF

-414 EEIKPDAGEIRIGS
+414 EEIEPDVGEIRIGS

-450 FRECV
+450 FREYV

-549 YWIDECKLFEFA
+549 YWIDEHKLFEFA

-573 KLETQV
+573 KLEKQV
-579 IKQQRQGRKKIETV
+579 IKQQRQGRKSMETA

-602 IEEIE
+602 VEDIE

-616 IYTLECKMEQVVDVE
+616 IYMLECKMEHVVDVE

-645 LRAELYNALENIME
+645 LRAELYNELENIVE

>member
-1 MKRELFSFLFLCRK
+1 
-15 PWGNVSFP
+15 
-23 WFFILKGVRKMTI
+23 MTI

-41 VTKSFGGNIIF
+41 VMKSFGGNIIF

-71 GSGKTTIFQLLT
+71 GSGKTTIFGLLT
-83 GMESLDAGAIHMKKG
+83 GRESLDAGAIHMKKG

-106 IPKFDESMTVY
+106 IPKFDEVMNVY
-117 EVLSSAFKIEKEL
+117 DVLSSAFKVEKEL
-130 EREMRT
+130 EKEMHA
-136 LEKHMAEE
+136 LEKNMAEE
-144 QESSVLQ
+144 QEQSSLQ

-179 ANGLQVI
+179 ANGLQVTD
-186 ELFPRSFLELSGGE
+186 LFPRVFTELSGGE

-235 QFLKEYNGTVVVISH
+235 KFLKEYTGTVMVISH

-273 HTNYSRFVEEKE
+273 HTNYSQFVEEKE
-285 ERLLQEFQAFQ
+285 ERLLQEFQAYQ

-329 ARSMERALE
+329 ARNMERALE
-338 RMEKLK
+338 RIEKLK
-344 KPILE
+344 RPILE

-360 ERSGKDVIVMK
+360 ERSGKDVVVMK

-376 FAEHLLF
+376 FAGRPLF
-383 NEANLHVRFQE
+383 EQANLHVRFQE
-394 RAAIVGRNGTGK
+394 RAAIVGHNGTGK

-414 EEIKPDAGEIRIGS
+414 KEMEPDAGAIRMGS

-439 YGNMKSNVLEA
+439 YENMKSNVLEA
-450 FRECV
+450 FRENV

-549 YWIDECKLFEFA
+549 YWIDGCQLFEFA

-573 KLETQV
+573 KLEKQV
-579 IKQQRQGRKKIETV
+579 IKQKRQGRKSVETV
-593 PVKKKEVRN
+593 PVKEKEARN
-602 IEEIE
+602 LEEIE
-607 TELMHVEED
+607 NELMHVEED
-616 IYTLECKMEQVVDVE
+616 IYAIECEMEHVADVE
-631 MLEQLYEEKTKKEL
+631 RLEKLYEEKTKKEL
-645 LRAELYNALENIME
+645 LRAKLYSDLENIVE

>member
-1 MKRELFSFLFLCRK
+1 
-15 PWGNVSFP
+15 
-23 WFFILKGVRKMTI
+23 MTI

-151 KLMERYGIIQEKF
+151 KLMERYGVIQEKF

-285 ERLLQEFQAFQ
+285 ERLLQEFQAYQ
-296 EQQKKIKKMKEA
+296 EQQKKIKKVKEA

-360 ERSGKDVIVMK
+360 ERSGKDVVVMK

-414 EEIKPDAGEIRIGS
+414 EEIEPDAGEIRIGS

-481 QLSGGEKMRLRLAQL
+481 QLSGGEKMRLRLARL

-549 YWIDECKLFEFA
+549 YWIDERKLFEFA

-579 IKQQRQGRKKIETV
+579 IKQQRQGRKSIETV

-602 IEEIE
+602 SEEIE

-616 IYTLECKMEQVVDVE
+616 IYTLECKMEHVVDVE

-645 LRAELYNALENIME
+645 LRADLYNALENIME

>member
-1 MKRELFSFLFLCRK
+1 
-15 PWGNVSFP
+15 
-23 WFFILKGVRKMTI
+23 MTI

-41 VTKSFGGNIIF
+41 VTKSFGGNTIF

-71 GSGKTTIFQLLT
+71 GSGKTTIFGLLT
-83 GMESLDAGAIHMKKG
+83 GRESLDAGAIHMKKG

-106 IPKFDESMTVY
+106 IPKFDEAMTVY
-117 EVLSSAFKIEKEL
+117 DVLSSAFKVEKEL
-130 EREMRT
+130 EKEMHA
-136 LEKHMAEE
+136 LETNMAEE
-144 QESSVLQ
+144 QEQSSLQ
-151 KLMERYGIIQEKF
+151 KLMERYGVIQEKF

-179 ANGLQVI
+179 ANGLQVTD
-186 ELFPRSFLELSGGE
+186 LFSRVFTELSGGE

-235 QFLKEYNGTVVVISH
+235 QFLKEYTGTVMVISH

-273 HTNYSRFVEEKE
+273 HTNYSQFVEEKE
-285 ERLLQEFQAFQ
+285 ERLLQEFQAYQ

-329 ARSMERALE
+329 ARNMERALE
-338 RMEKLK
+338 RIEKLK
-344 KPILE
+344 RPILE

-360 ERSGKDVIVMK
+360 ERSGKDVVVMK

-376 FAEHLLF
+376 FAGRPLF
-383 NEANLHVRFQE
+383 EQANLHVRFQE

-414 EEIKPDAGEIRIGS
+414 EEINPDVGEIRIGS
-428 SVKIGYLSQHA
+428 SVKIGYLSQHT
-439 YGNMKSNVLEA
+439 YGNVKSNVLEA
-450 FRECV
+450 FREYV

-573 KLETQV
+573 KLEKQV
-579 IKQQRQGRKKIETV
+579 IKQKRQGRKSVEMV
-593 PVKKKEVRN
+593 PVKEKKARN
-602 IEEIE
+602 LEEIE
-607 TELMHVEED
+607 NELMHVEED
-616 IYTLECKMEQVVDVE
+616 IYAIECEMEHVADVE
-631 MLEQLYEEKTKKEL
+631 RLEKLYEEKTMKEL
-645 LRAELYNALENIME
+645 LRAKLYSELENILE

>member
-1 MKRELFSFLFLCRK
+1 
-15 PWGNVSFP
+15 
-23 WFFILKGVRKMTI
+23 MTI

-41 VTKSFGGNIIF
+41 VKKSFGGNIIF

-64 VGLVGRN
+64 IGLVGRN

-83 GMESLDAGAIHMKKG
+83 GIEGLDAGAIHVKKG

-106 IPKFDESMTVY
+106 IPKFNNEMNVY
-117 EVLSSAFKIEKEL
+117 DVLSSAFKKEKEL
-130 EREMRT
+130 EIEMHA
-136 LEKHMAEE
+136 LEKNMAEE
-144 QESSVLQ
+144 QESSALQ
-151 KLMERYGIIQEKF
+151 KLMERYGVIQERY

-179 ANGLQVI
+179 ANGLQVT
-186 ELFPRSFLELSGGE
+186 ELFPRSFMELSGGE

-235 QFLKEYNGTVVVISH
+235 QFLKEYTGTVMVISH

-273 HTNYSRFVEEKE
+273 HTNYSQFVEEKE
-285 ERLLQEFQAFQ
+285 ERLLQEFQAYQ

-329 ARSMERALE
+329 ARNMERALE
-338 RMEKLK
+338 RIEKLK
-344 KPILE
+344 RPILD

-360 ERSGKDVIVMK
+360 ERSGKDVVVMK

-376 FAEHLLF
+376 FAERSLF
-383 NEANLHVRFQE
+383 EKVNLHIRFQE

-414 EEIKPDAGEIRIGS
+414 KEMQQDAGEIRIGS

-439 YGNMKSNVLEA
+439 YGNMKNNVLEA
-450 FRECV
+450 FRDCV
-455 AVTEGEARHILAK
+455 AVTEGEARHILAR

-496 MYQDINFLILDEP
+496 MYQDVNFLILDEP

-549 YWIDECKLFEFA
+549 YWIDEHKLFEFA

-573 KLETQV
+573 RIEKQV
-579 IKQQRQGRKKIETV
+579 VKQKQQQQGNKALEVMPI
-593 PVKKKEVRN
+593 KKKKSRDLEAVEN
-602 IEEIE
+602 
-607 TELMHVEED
+607 ELMHIEED
-616 IYTLECKMEQVVDVE
+616 IYALECKMENVVDVE
-631 MLEQLYEEKTKKEL
+631 MLEQLYEEKTKKEF
-645 LRAELYNALENIME
+645 LRAELYNELENIVE